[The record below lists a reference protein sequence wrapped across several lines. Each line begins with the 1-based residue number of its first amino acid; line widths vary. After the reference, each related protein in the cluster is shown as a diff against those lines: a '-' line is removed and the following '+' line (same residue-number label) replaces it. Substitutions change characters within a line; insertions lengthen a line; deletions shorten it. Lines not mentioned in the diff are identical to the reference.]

1 MFFLMVSWFCKGFV
15 YFLGRK
21 YVFFNGF
28 LVLQGICLFS
38 WGKICFFG
46 WFWLWGFANLWGNL
60 GDLGE
65 ILEICFAKLLW
76 FVCFFALQHLLF
88 LGFAPQAKN

>member
-38 WGKICFFG
+38 WEKICFF
-46 WFWLWGFANLWGNL
+46 
-60 GDLGE
+60 
-65 ILEICFAKLLW
+65 
-76 FVCFFALQHLLF
+76 
-88 LGFAPQAKN
+88 